1 MGADERGVT
10 RRYGRRLQQ
19 VGAGLFL
26 LGLLVGLAVPRF
38 ALPRLALS
46 THLLGLMQGL
56 FLLVAGGLWPR
67 LRLSAALSRVG
78 HVAAVV
84 GCVARVGR
92 QPGWCFVGRGE
103 HDGAA
108 GCGRGSRHRAA
119 GGRHQAP
126 PLVGCAVS
134 HRDRGAPPLGPAWVP
149 RVGVG
154 DAVETRGGRPW
165 AEAARAACSIAA
177 SQSSPVPKRVN
188 ARPAGRAGTRKAP
201 APGALPSAVPALA
214 LGPSVARARA

>member
-56 FLLVAGGLWPR
+56 FLLVAGGVVAA
-67 LRLSAALSRVG
+67 SAALRS
-78 HVAAVV
+78 A
-84 GCVARVGR
+84 VARWARRGRGWLCRGVGR

-154 DAVETRGGRPW
+154 DAVETRGG
-165 AEAARAACSIAA
+165 A
-177 SQSSPVPKRVN
+177 
-188 ARPAGRAGTRKAP
+188 
-201 APGALPSAVPALA
+201 A
-214 LGPSVARARA
+214 LGGGRPRRVLDRRLSVVSCAKEGQRTTSGSCWNAESAGPRRLTKRRASAGAWSERC